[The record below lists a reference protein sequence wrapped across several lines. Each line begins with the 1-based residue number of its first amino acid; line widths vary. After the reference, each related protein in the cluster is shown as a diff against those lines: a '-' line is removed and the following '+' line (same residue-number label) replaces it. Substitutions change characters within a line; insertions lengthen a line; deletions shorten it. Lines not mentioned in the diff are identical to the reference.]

1 MPKPPTEREQAQSNI
16 AGNRKAYH
24 DFHLVESFEAGIALL
39 GTEVKAIREGR
50 VNLRDSFARV
60 EGGEVF
66 LYNVN
71 ISSYS
76 HRGSADHE
84 PLRRRKLLL
93 HRQEI
98 RKLIGKT
105 VEKGMTLVPVRLY
118 FKNGRVKVA
127 VSLAKGKKEYDKRE
141 TIKRRDTDRETRA
154 AIKGAR

>member
-1 MPKPPTEREQAQSNI
+1 MAEKTEREKAQSSI
-16 AGNRKAYH
+16 AENRKAFH
-24 DFHLVESFEAGIALL
+24 DFHLMETFEAGLVLL

-60 EGGEVF
+60 EDGEVF

-71 ISSYS
+71 ISPYS
-76 HRGSADHE
+76 HRGYADHE

-93 HRQEI
+93 HRSEI
-98 RKLIGKT
+98 KKLIGKT

-127 VSLAKGKKEYDKRE
+127 VSLAKGKKDYDKRE
-141 TIKRRDTDRETRA
+141 TIKRREADRETRA
-154 AIKGAR
+154 AIKSRR